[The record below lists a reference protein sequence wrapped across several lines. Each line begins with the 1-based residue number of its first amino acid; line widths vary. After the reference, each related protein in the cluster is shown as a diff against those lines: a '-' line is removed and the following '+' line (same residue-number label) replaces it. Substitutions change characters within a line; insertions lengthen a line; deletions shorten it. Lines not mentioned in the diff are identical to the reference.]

1 MNIDW
6 PVHGRIPVKVADV
19 TSAAFK
25 PQREPRHF
33 SALQP
38 RYQHQPSL
46 NLEEVW
52 LELHRGPTLMHN
64 KFWQVIT
71 GFALVIL
78 AACSGSTPLQSQ
90 TPVPFLL
97 EPSSQ
102 NLTLELGGVSSFVV
116 ALKRAPDFKDLVNM
130 TFEGLPDG
138 ITQRWS
144 RDTENG
150 DCTVLLSV
158 DPETLTGEFTLT
170 LKGEPAQA
178 QMLST
183 RATGATPVIGSTQT
197 VVITVQPTPGGSAA
211 QGFTLAFTPAILGA
225 LQGNTVSN
233 RAIVTPVNGFN
244 QDVTFSVANLP
255 PNVSVIVD
263 QGGPNNQFLP
273 SKFQAFLR
281 LTPGLNSVPG
291 DYIVNVTAQSANF
304 SRSEPLVLRVGAQGS
319 STPTFEIFSD
329 ALSLALRQGSSA
341 GLGLRIVRRN
351 GFSAAISIESQL
363 GNFPGV
369 TMTKLVGQDAASLR
383 FTAADTANISNGLFL
398 GLSINANAGGISRSV
413 FTLLRIDPKPGN
425 TDPSFGNDFSSL
437 KVAALNI
444 TGAADGSALAVGVDA
459 FSFKIPVLKLNVQGG
474 LETSF
479 GNNTGSNN
487 GLRSIDG
494 LSSATVRFDPVRVFP
509 LPNANQVR
517 LVGELVNVGGTA
529 TGLAVVDSTPFPVVK
544 TLNPAGIPIGTNA
557 RLIGDHTVISGTFQG
572 FSSPIHKC
580 FLYVLDANS
589 NQKVF
594 KTYRFNPLSSTASEC
609 FSMTDAPGTDR
620 FFIGGNQQGLVI
632 TPVVAKFK
640 LDGELD
646 TGFAGDGIAKLEGL
660 GGINRLTAVLVQPNG
675 KILAGLG
682 EGTVVRLLSD
692 GKYDTS
698 FSADGIV
705 TLKPG
710 AAGFAGDT
718 RKLVL
723 GAAGSIF
730 VKMGNSIAKLNS
742 SGALQ
747 TDFGDNGFVTFPGAI
762 DINVMPS
769 GNLPTVQ
776 VLRNSE
782 FRRIFQ

>member
-1 MNIDW
+1 
-6 PVHGRIPVKVADV
+6 V
-19 TSAAFK
+19 
-25 PQREPRHF
+25 
-33 SALQP
+33 
-38 RYQHQPSL
+38 
-46 NLEEVW
+46 
-52 LELHRGPTLMHN
+52 HRGPTLMQQ

-78 AACSGSTPLQSQ
+78 AACSSSPLQPQ
-90 TPVPFLL
+90 TPAPFTL
-97 EPSSQ
+97 EPSSK
-102 NLTLELGGVSSFVV
+102 NLTLELGGTSSFVV
-116 ALKRAPDFKDLVNM
+116 ALKRALDFKDVVNM
-130 TFEGLPDG
+130 TFDGLPDG

-158 DPETLTGEFTLT
+158 DPETPTGEFTLT

-178 QMLST
+178 QTLSAQNLST
-183 RATGATPVIGSTQT
+183 RATGAPPVIGSTQPVT
-197 VVITVQPTPGGSAA
+197 ITVQPTPGGSGA
-211 QGFTLAFTPAILGA
+211 QGFTLAFSPAILGA

-233 RAIVTPVNGFN
+233 RAIVTPVNGFS

-255 PNVSVIVD
+255 PNVSVVVD

-281 LTPGLNSVPG
+281 LTPGINSVPG
-291 DYIVNVTAQSANF
+291 EYIVNVTAQSTGF
-304 SRSEPLVLRVGAQGS
+304 SRTAPLVLRVGAQGS
-319 STPTFEIFSD
+319 STPDFSVFSD
-329 ALSLALRQGSSA
+329 AVRTTLRQGSSA
-341 GLGLRIVRRN
+341 QLLLRFVRRN
-351 GFSAAISIESQL
+351 GFTAPIAVEPQL
-363 GNFPGV
+363 NGFPGV
-369 TMTKLVGQDAASLR
+369 SVTKLVGQDAASLS
-383 FTAADTANISNGLFL
+383 FTAADNANITNGLFL
-398 GLSINANAGGISRSV
+398 GLSINANAGGISKSV

-437 KVAALNI
+437 KVAAI
-444 TGAADGSALAVGVDA
+444 KMTGAADGSALAVGVDA
-459 FSFKIPVLKLNVQGG
+459 FSFKIPVLKFNAQGG

-479 GNNTGSNN
+479 GNNNGSNN

-494 LSSATVRFDPVRVFP
+494 LSSATVRFDAVQVFA

-529 TGLAVVDSTPFPVVK
+529 TGLAVVDSTPFPIVK
-544 TLNPAGIPIGTNA
+544 TFNPGGIPIGTNA
-557 RLIGDHTVISGTFQG
+557 RLIGDRTVISGTFQG

-580 FLYVLDANS
+580 FLYILDANS
-589 NQKVF
+589 NQEVF
-594 KTYRFNPLSSTASEC
+594 NTYRFNPLSSTASEC
-609 FSMTDAPGTDR
+609 FSVTDAPGTDR

-646 TGFAGDGIAKLEGL
+646 KGFAGDGIAKLEGL
-660 GGINRLTAVLVQPNG
+660 GGINRVTAVLVQPNG
-675 KILAGLG
+675 KILAGLD

-692 GKYDTS
+692 GKYDNS
-698 FSADGIV
+698 FSNDGIV

-710 AAGFAGDT
+710 TGFAGDT
-718 RKLVL
+718 RKMVL
-723 GAAGSIF
+723 GANGSIF

-742 SGALQ
+742 SGVLQ
-747 TDFGDNGFVTFPGAI
+747 TDFGNNGFLDFPGAI
-762 DINVMPS
+762 DINVVAG
-769 GNLPTVQ
+769 GNVPTVQ